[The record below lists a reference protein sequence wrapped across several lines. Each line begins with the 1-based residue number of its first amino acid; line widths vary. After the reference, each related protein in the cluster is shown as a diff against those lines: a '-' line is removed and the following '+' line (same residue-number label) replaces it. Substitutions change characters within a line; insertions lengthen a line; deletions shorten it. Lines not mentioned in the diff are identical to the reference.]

1 MIFSIFKTNAPLK
14 YKAKSVIKEHRPH
27 YIKRLFEWH
36 QRFYIRHFIEPQFT
50 QLGKNYAMLK
60 PWSIEIYGA
69 PIRIGDSV
77 HLISNSE
84 DKIRFTVLGE
94 GSIELGDYVL
104 ICPSVRISSA
114 ASIKIG
120 NNCMVASHSYLTD
133 ADWHGIYDRTQPIGN
148 ASPIVLEDN
157 VWIGDSVLVCK
168 GVTIGE
174 NSIIGAGAVVASNIP
189 ANSIAV
195 GNPAKVVKKLDPDI
209 PLVTRKELLDNPKL
223 EQQLLEMDKR
233 LLSSNSFW
241 GWLRT
246 LFMPKRGD

>member
-1 MIFSIFKTNAPLK
+1 M
-14 YKAKSVIKEHRPH
+14 IKEHRPH
-27 YIKRLFEWH
+27 YVKRLFEWH

-50 QLGKNYAMLK
+50 SLGKNYAMLK

-84 DKIRFTVLGE
+84 DKIRFTVLGD
-94 GSIELGDYVL
+94 GAIELGNYVL

-114 ASIKIG
+114 SSIKIG
-120 NNCMVASHSYLTD
+120 DNCMVASHAYLTD
-133 ADWHGIYDRTQPIGN
+133 ADWHDIYDRTQPIGN
-148 ASPIVLEDN
+148 TAPIVLEDN
-157 VWIGDSVLVCK
+157 VWIGDSALVCK

-174 NSIIGAGAVVASNIP
+174 NSIIGAGAVVASDIP

-195 GNPAKVVKKLDPDI
+195 GNPARVVKTLDSEI
-209 PLVTRKELLDNPKL
+209 PLVTRKKLLDNPKL

-233 LLSSNSFW
+233 LLSTNSFW

-246 LFMPKRGD
+246 IFAPRRGD